1 MVAHVTEESSGLT
14 TAGRLSSGQFDPSHA
29 AWPATL
35 ISSTLLC
42 RGPRIPAPARPGL
55 HTALMAP
62 PCGAGPWIR
71 PYAAGDAEQLAG
83 LVQRCLVE
91 VNSRDYPA
99 DVIAGLS
106 AAYTAAQF
114 AGLAR
119 RRHIYIAE
127 CGAVLAGT
135 VSRERNTVFTM
146 FVDPRWAAR
155 GIGRQL
161 MRHAEQQAAAEGHD
175 HMETAASITAHAFYL
190 ALGYTDV
197 RESETGFGLTY
208 LMRKPLPCPSP
219 T

>member
-1 MVAHVTEESSGLT
+1 
-14 TAGRLSSGQFDPSHA
+14 
-29 AWPATL
+29 
-35 ISSTLLC
+35 
-42 RGPRIPAPARPGL
+42 
-55 HTALMAP
+55 MAP
-62 PCGAGPWIR
+62 LAARAWIR

-99 DVIAGLS
+99 DVIAGLCAS
-106 AAYTAAQF
+106 YTAAQF

-127 CGAVLAGT
+127 CDAVLAGT
-135 VSRERNTVFTM
+135 VSRERNMVFTM

-161 MRHAEQQAAAEGHD
+161 MRHAEQQAAGEGHD

-190 ALGYTDV
+190 ALGYTDL

-208 LMRKPLPCPSP
+208 LMRKPLP
-219 T
+219 

>member
-1 MVAHVTEESSGLT
+1 
-14 TAGRLSSGQFDPSHA
+14 
-29 AWPATL
+29 
-35 ISSTLLC
+35 
-42 RGPRIPAPARPGL
+42 
-55 HTALMAP
+55 MAP
-62 PCGAGPWIR
+62 LAARAWIR

-99 DVIAGLS
+99 DVIAGLCAS
-106 AAYTAAQF
+106 YTAAQF

-127 CGAVLAGT
+127 CDAVLAGT
-135 VSRERNTVFTM
+135 VSRERNMVFTM

-161 MRHAEQQAAAEGHD
+161 MRHAEQQAAGEGHD

-190 ALGYTDV
+190 ALGYTDL

-208 LMRKPLPCPSP
+208 LMRKPLPSPLAHLPASPSSPRPGCPHRRFRPGGAARWGSRAGLAWGG
-219 T
+219 